1 MPIASII
8 RDEKPPIGRTSND
21 GPVAEMVADN
31 ERTLLGQAAVPL
43 QDPVALKR
51 LDSRVPKPEKDDG
64 EAGDPFRHLPEHERA
79 ILRKQ
84 LDIPPVKPTFFTL
97 FRYATRNDLTI
108 LAISAL
114 CAIAAGAVMPLMT
127 VVFGGLAGQFQGF
140 FNGTITRSEF
150 NSQLAHMVLYF
161 IYLAVGEYVTVY
173 VSTVGFIYTG
183 EHICGKI
190 REQYLAAMLRQ
201 NIAFF
206 DKLGAGEITTRI
218 TADTNLIQDGIS
230 EKVGLTLTG
239 VATFVT
245 AFVIS
250 FIKYW
255 KLTLILTSTIFAIV
269 AIMGGGSQFMVK
281 WSAKS
286 QASYA
291 EGGTVAEEV
300 LSSIRNATA
309 FNTQDKLARQYDGH
323 LKEAEKWGQRM
334 QGVLAIMI
342 AGMFTVI
349 YLNYALSF
357 WQGSRFL
364 MAGEMT
370 LAQVLTI
377 LFSVMIGAFSLGNI
391 APNGKAFVSAVAA
404 AGKIYSAIDRDS
416 PIDPKSSAGRKL
428 DSVAGTVELRDIK
441 HIYPSRP
448 EVVVMDGVDLL
459 VPAGRTTALV
469 GASGSGKSTIV
480 GLVER
485 FYDPVGG
492 EVLLDGHNI
501 QELNVHWLRQQISL
515 VSQEPVLFATTIY
528 NNIRHGLLGTKYEQL
543 GEEKIKD
550 MITGAAKMS
559 NAHDFISALPEG
571 YETNVGERGFL
582 LSGGQ
587 KQRIA
592 IARAI
597 VSDPKILLLDE
608 ATSALD
614 TKSEGVVQAALDRAA
629 EGEPL
634 QHTARCLSIERSLTV
649 HRSHDHRHCTPP
661 VDHQDG

>member
-1 MPIASII
+1 VEEI
-8 RDEKPPIGRTSND
+8 
-21 GPVAEMVADN
+21 VADN
-31 ERTLLGQAAVPL
+31 ERTLLGAAAVPL
-43 QDPVALKR
+43 QDPVTLKR
-51 LDSRVPKPEKDDG
+51 LDSQIPKDTKDG
-64 EAGDPFRHLPEHERA
+64 EEGDPFQHLPDHERE
-79 ILRKQ
+79 ILKKQ
-84 LDIPPVKPTFFTL
+84 LDVPPVKVTFFKL
-97 FRYATRNDLTI
+97 FRYATRNDLLI
-108 LAISAL
+108 LALSSF

-127 VVFGGLAGQFQGF
+127 IVFGGLAGQFQGYF
-140 FNGTITRSEF
+140 AGTITKAAF
-150 NSQLAHMVLYF
+150 NSKLATMVLYF
-161 IYLAVGEYVTVY
+161 IYLGIGEFITIYI
-173 VSTVGFIYTG
+173 STVGYIYVG
-183 EHICGKI
+183 EHVCSKI
-190 REQYLAAMLRQ
+190 REEYLAAMLRQ

-206 DKLGAGEITTRI
+206 DKLGAGEITARI

-230 EKVGLTLTG
+230 EKVGLTLTA
-239 VATFVT
+239 VATFIT

-255 KLTLILTSTIFAIV
+255 KLTLILCSTVLGIV
-269 AIMGGGSQFMVK
+269 TVMGGGSQFIVK

-286 QASYA
+286 QSAYA
-291 EGGTVAEEV
+291 EGGSVAEEV

-309 FNTQDKLARQYDGH
+309 FNTQDKLARQYDKH

-334 QGVLAIMI
+334 QGVLALMI
-342 AGMFTVI
+342 AGMMTII
-349 YLNYALSF
+349 YLNYSLAF

-364 MAGEMT
+364 VAGEVN

-377 LFSVMIGAFSLGNI
+377 LFSVMIGAFSLGNV

-404 AGKIYSAIDRDS
+404 AGKIYGAIDRTS
-416 PIDPKSSAGRKL
+416 PIDPKSSEGRKL
-428 DSVAGTVELRDIK
+428 DSVQGTVELRNIK

-448 EVVVMDGVDLL
+448 EVVVMDDVNLL
-459 VPAGRTTALV
+459 VPAGKTTALV

-492 EVLLDGHNI
+492 QVFLDGHDI

-543 GEEKIKD
+543 SEDKIRD
-550 MITGAAKMS
+550 MVTDAARMS

-614 TKSEGVVQAALDRAA
+614 TKSEGVVQAALDKAA
-629 EGEPL
+629 QGESL
-634 QHTARCLSIERSLTV
+634 HHIAHSTDLKHLLTV
-649 HRSHDHRHCTPP
+649 HRSYNHRHRAPIVNYQDRRQHRCHDSGQDHRTRLSR
-661 VDHQDG
+661 